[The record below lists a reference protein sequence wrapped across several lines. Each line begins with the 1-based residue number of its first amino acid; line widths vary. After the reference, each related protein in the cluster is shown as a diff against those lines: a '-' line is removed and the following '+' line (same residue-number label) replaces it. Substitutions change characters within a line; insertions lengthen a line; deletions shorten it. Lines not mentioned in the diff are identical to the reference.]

1 MKINKLINA
10 KLALLALFLASA
22 PANAQTDPGSLE
34 RTVPQLE
41 VDPAKRP
48 IGVDAPTLPPQA
60 GTRIAQTFILSAVI
74 IDGATAFDSAE
85 LAQSFEPYLASQVG
99 QAELDKIASDITNRY
114 RNAGFLLSYAVVP
127 EQMVQ
132 SGIVHINV
140 VEGYVG
146 NVRLVGDG
154 RSAKAVR
161 GIFQR
166 MAAEHPLR
174 GDTLER
180 AIGLGRDVPGV
191 IISDVRISRSAQDPA
206 RHMLTIMV
214 GADRFRALGY
224 SDNRG
229 TIEGARVRAYSSF
242 NVASLFLP
250 GDQLQA
256 DLFTIPYS
264 KFRYAYGQ
272 VKGSVPLN
280 SDGLRLS
287 AAVSYGDQFQRIS
300 GPDQNGMSRQLTG
313 EISYPIVESRAIS
326 LVGHVQLSD
335 WKSEQERAGRLVQ
348 RDRMQVA
355 RAWLEFV
362 GAGRLRID
370 GKIGI
375 SRGLDLGSATKLGDL
390 LASRPSTSA
399 NFTKFNVAVQMAS
412 QLSKRV
418 RIRLGSVA
426 QYSAKPLLAPE
437 EFALG
442 GSRIGRTFDFNE
454 VTGDHGFGAILE
466 LGYRLDR
473 QKHLPKTL
481 EIFTFADGGGAFRK
495 RSSGGLPKEQWIA
508 GAGAGA
514 RFSALGFLWSAE
526 LGVPIARSGADRDAR
541 AFFSATKVF

>member
-1 MKINKLINA
+1 MLIQKLIKA
-10 KLALLALFLASA
+10 KVALLALHLGGA

-48 IGVDAPTLPPQA
+48 TNVDAPTLPPKA

-74 IDGATAFDSAE
+74 IDGATVFDSEE

-99 QAELDKIASDITNRY
+99 QVELDNIASDITNRY

-127 EQMVQ
+127 EQTVQ
-132 SGIVHINV
+132 SGIVHIHV
-140 VEGYVG
+140 VEAYVG

-166 MAAEHPLR
+166 LAAERPLR

-180 AIGLGRDVPGV
+180 AIGLGRDLPGV

-229 TIEGARVRAYSSF
+229 TIEGARARAYSSF
-242 NVASLFLP
+242 NLASLFVP
-250 GDQLQA
+250 GDLLQV

-272 VKGSVPLN
+272 VKGSAPLN

-287 AAVSYGDQFQRIS
+287 AAVSYGDQFQRLA
-300 GPDQNGMSRQLTG
+300 GPNQHGKSRQLTS
-313 EISYPIVESRAIS
+313 EISYPFAESRAFS
-326 LVGHVQLSD
+326 LLGHAQLSD
-335 WKSEQERAGRLVQ
+335 WKSEQERTGTLVQ
-348 RDRMQVA
+348 RDRMQVV
-355 RAWLEFV
+355 RTWLEFV
-362 GAGRLRID
+362 RAGKLRID
-370 GKIGI
+370 GKIGV
-375 SRGLDLGSATKLGDL
+375 SRGLDLGSATEKGDA
-390 LASRPSTSA
+390 LASRPSASA
-399 NFTKFNVAVQMAS
+399 NFTKFNVTVQMTA

-418 RIRLGSVA
+418 RVRIDSAA
-426 QYSAKPLLAPE
+426 QYSTKPLLASE

-442 GSRIGRTFDFNE
+442 GSRIGRAFDFNE
-454 VTGDHGFGAILE
+454 LTGDHGLGAMIE
-466 LGYRLDR
+466 LGYRLDN

-481 EIFTFADGGGAFRK
+481 EFFTFVDGGGAFR
-495 RSSGGLPKEQWIA
+495 
-508 GAGAGA
+508 
-514 RFSALGFLWSAE
+514 
-526 LGVPIARSGADRDAR
+526 
-541 AFFSATKVF
+541 